1 MIYILLIKQFLR
13 SKVAIVGL
21 SFLLIAGFVAIFIGK
36 SFITKQQ
43 KKVAA
48 TAMYQKKHIAKTVQF
63 ENKEMGLTL
72 YYLRFAYVNQ
82 LKPLTGISIGQRDVN
97 LPIQQITIRNLEE
110 KKYDSDLNNPAAL
123 QMGNLDFSFVLIYLF
138 PLLIIAF
145 CYNVLSEEKED
156 ETWRLLCVQSSNP
169 NKIIVQKL
177 LVRYVFVL
185 ATLFILLIA
194 AAIIL
199 HIPFNAAFI
208 ATSVLAL
215 LYISFWFALCF
226 WIISWKKDSTVN
238 AASLLSIWLLLTIAA
253 PAAVNNYVL
262 TRYPVPEALHTAVA
276 NRDGYHRKWD
286 ESKEAT
292 MQKFYAHYPQF
303 KKYTL
308 PKKEFSWLWY
318 YAMQQMGDDD
328 AAEHSM
334 AMKQK
339 LLQREKVSSIAG
351 CFLPTIHAQLQLNN
365 LAQSSLQNQIA
376 FLDSTTAFHE
386 RKRLYFYPKIFEEAP
401 VLQEDWSK
409 HTVEFFEETQKV
421 NWINMLLPLII
432 GAVFFITI
440 GIINIK
446 NNLSNN

>member
-1 MIYILLIKQFLR
+1 MIYPLLIKQFLR

-21 SFLLIAGFVAIFIGK
+21 SFLLLAGFVAIFIGK

-43 KKVAA
+43 NKVAA
-48 TAMYQKKHIAKTVQF
+48 TSLYQKKHIAKTVQF

-110 KKYDSDLNNPAAL
+110 KKYDSDLNNPTAL

-145 CYNVLSEEKED
+145 CYNLLSEEKED
-156 ETWRLLCVQSSNP
+156 ETWRLLCIQSSNP

-177 LVRYVFVL
+177 IVRYAFVL
-185 ATLFILLIA
+185 ATLLVLLFA

-199 HIPFNAAFI
+199 HLPFNAAFL
-208 ATSVLAL
+208 ATSVLAIF
-215 LYISFWFALCF
+215 YFSFWFALCW

-238 AASLLSIWLLLTIAA
+238 AVSLLSIWLLLTIAA

-262 TRYPVPEALHTAVA
+262 ATYPVPEALHTAVA
-276 NRDGYHRKWD
+276 NREGYHSKWD

-292 MQKFYAHYPQF
+292 MQKFYNHYPQF
-303 KKYTL
+303 RKYKL

-328 AAEHSM
+328 AAEHSL

-339 LLQREKVSSIAG
+339 LLQRDRVSTIAG
-351 CFLPTIHAQLQLNN
+351 YFLPTIHMQLQLNN
-365 LAQSSLQNQIA
+365 LAQSGLQNQLQ

-386 RKRLYFYPKIFEEAP
+386 KKRLYFYSKIFEEAP
-401 VLQEDWSK
+401 VLKEDWGNHK
-409 HTVEFFEETQKV
+409 VEFFEQEYKIE
-421 NWINMLLPLII
+421 WLSMILPLVVAI
-432 GAVFFITI
+432 VFFVGI
-440 GIINIK
+440 GIKKFRK
-446 NNLSNN
+446 NLDNN